1 MRMKNAYGRA
11 AKLAADYA
19 KNRSDIRTV
28 SQSIALL
35 TDFQREDG
43 GVHLDDVRTE
53 YLEDGDRWR
62 GWQHAIEHVQG
73 CRAPDDHDPISD
85 AQRELAMLLDRKAAL
100 RVEAGKIKRGIV
112 AAGRCLLDVPF

>member
-1 MRMKNAYGRA
+1 MKNAYGRA

-19 KNRSDIRTV
+19 KNRSDIREV
-28 SQSIALL
+28 SKKVSVL
-35 TDFQREDG
+35 TDWKREDR
-43 GVHLDDVRTE
+43 GVSLDDVRTE

-73 CRAPDDHDPISD
+73 CRDPDDDEPISD
-85 AQRELAMLLDRKAAL
+85 EQRELAMLLDRKAAL

-112 AAGRCLLDVPF
+112 AAGRCLQDVPF